1 MTSSLQAGLP
11 TGNVILAADFL
22 ATPLVF
28 VLDILSH
35 LLTMLTMKISMAKS
49 SMVTMA
55 MLTISMATLATVMM
69 PMFTISMATMF
80 MVVLDMN
87 MTMIKM

>member
-1 MTSSLQAGLP
+1 MSGTPTTSSQRAGLP

-35 LLTMLTMKISMAKS
+35 LLTMLTMKISMAKNLMV
-49 SMVTMA
+49 SMTMLMIS
-55 MLTISMATLATVMM
+55 MLTMVMM
-69 PMFTISMATMF
+69 
-80 MVVLDMN
+80 LDN
-87 MTMIKM
+87 DMTMMKM